1 MKSEKRGKKKA
12 AKEASEEKDKEDKE
26 DGKLNPVAK
35 EAKAKEKTKE
45 FMPPE
50 LDAELEKAPKDAEEG
65 GDEAKEL
72 GSAPPSLVQKSK
84 PRPSADAE
92 DDDEEP
98 IEQNLTKDKARA
110 RKEK

>member
-1 MKSEKRGKKKA
+1 MVLVLIFE
-12 AKEASEEKDKEDKE
+12 
-26 DGKLNPVAK
+26 LNLVVLNQVLLLHHLLLQHPLVLSLI
-35 EAKAKEKTKE
+35 
-45 FMPPE
+45 MPPE

-84 PRPSADAE
+84 PKPSADAE